1 MIRYAA
7 ELLGKSLLKK
17 LTGLRYSEYL
27 KTGQIAFNIEFLLTI
42 SVQTFSFSFS
52 DIVRP
57 GKKSLMLEPICSSKV
72 LYI

>member
-27 KTGQIAFNIEFLLTI
+27 KTGQIAFIIEFLLTI
-42 SVQTFSFSFS
+42 SVQNVFFFF
-52 DIVRP
+52 
-57 GKKSLMLEPICSSKV
+57 LW
-72 LYI
+72 

>member
-27 KTGQIAFNIEFLLTI
+27 KTGQIAFIIEFLLTI
-42 SVQTFSFSFS
+42 SVQTFSLSFS

>member
-27 KTGQIAFNIEFLLTI
+27 KTGQIAFIIEFLLTI
-42 SVQTFSFSFS
+42 SAQNVFSFS
-52 DIVRP
+52 DMVRP